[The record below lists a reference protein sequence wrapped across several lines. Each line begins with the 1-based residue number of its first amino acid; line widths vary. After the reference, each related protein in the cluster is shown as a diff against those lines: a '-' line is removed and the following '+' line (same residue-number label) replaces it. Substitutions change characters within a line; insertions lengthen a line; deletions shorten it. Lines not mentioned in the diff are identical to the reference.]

1 MLRQL
6 LESYLSHWPFAVVHA
21 ALLGWALYSY
31 FSGRG
36 QIQRHRRDLTSGP
49 DLKRLA
55 TSTDPWAALERLKV
69 DKVPFSEVREQYHAL
84 LASYV
89 DELAGLANLLVLTG
103 VVGTLY
109 GLYSGFAQAPVA
121 VGAPDGTLTSSLAGA
136 FGAFGVTIAA
146 VALAAVVLVLQRQM
160 ARRCD
165 EDQISIAE
173 VWQSSGPVARA
184 PLEVEMDQVK
194 ALVAQFQPVVARM
207 EQHSDR
213 ILNDSA
219 TLDRIVTSFAAMKET
234 VDALPG
240 SLRASL
246 DESRGA
252 YLLGMR
258 EVVSSWREHH
268 DVSLHNAAQLAAS
281 AKAAHELY
289 MAELGLVRDESR
301 ALFAQVKEDNQRAFL
316 DLRMTFDN
324 LAKQVSAV
332 DRSSEEILTT
342 FSERVSAVLAKN
354 VALLDSRLT
363 TMLDAAPGVERG
375 LQLIAPTAAAAAQ
388 QVESVQAAATSAVA
402 LMQDVC
408 RDLTTS
414 LAALR
419 SHIDAFP
426 GSERLAAASSPPPL
440 TPPSAA
446 APLPALAAVAPAA
459 EAPAAPAIPRA
470 TFLAVA
476 LTSAIAGGLV
486 TELMRWA

>member
-6 LESYLSHWPFAVVHA
+6 LQTYVSHWPFAVLHA
-21 ALLGWALYSY
+21 ALLSWALRSY
-31 FSGRG
+31 FAGQR
-36 QIQRHRRDLTSGP
+36 QIQQHLRALSNRP
-49 DLKRLA
+49 DLERLA
-55 TSTDPWAALERLKV
+55 TSAGPWAALQRRRVYEPQL
-69 DKVPFSEVREQYHAL
+69 PFSEVREQYNAL

-109 GLYSGFAQAPVA
+109 GLYSGFAQR
-121 VGAPDGTLTSSLAGA
+121 PDGGWTSSLAGA

-165 EDQISIAE
+165 AAQISIAA
-173 VWQSSGPVARA
+173 VWPSSSPDARG
-184 PLEVEMDQVK
+184 PLEVRMVEQVN

-219 TLDRIVTSFAAMKET
+219 NLDRIVASCAAMKEA

-258 EVVSSWREHH
+258 EVAISWREHH
-268 DVSLHNAAQLAAS
+268 DVSLRNAAQLAAS
-281 AKAAHELY
+281 AKSAHELY
-289 MAELGLVRDESR
+289 TTELGLVRDESR
-301 ALFAQVKEDNQRAFL
+301 ALFAQVKEENQRAFL

-388 QVESVQAAATSAVA
+388 QVESVQAAATSAVT

-408 RDLTTS
+408 RDLTAS

-419 SHIDAFP
+419 GRIDAFP
-426 GSERLAAASSPPPL
+426 GPERLAAASSPPPIS
-440 TPPSAA
+440 TAPP
-446 APLPALAAVAPAA
+446 PPALPAVAPAA
-459 EAPAAPAIPRA
+459 EAPAPPAIPRA